1 MTQED
6 LIKEIEE
13 FIIDDSYLS
22 EMAARIVELEA
33 EFRKEAEQKAVSNEW
48 LNYEV

>member
-13 FIIDDSYLS
+13 FIVDDSYLS

-33 EFRKEAEQKAVSNEW
+33 EFLKEAEQKAVNNW
-48 LNYEV
+48 NG